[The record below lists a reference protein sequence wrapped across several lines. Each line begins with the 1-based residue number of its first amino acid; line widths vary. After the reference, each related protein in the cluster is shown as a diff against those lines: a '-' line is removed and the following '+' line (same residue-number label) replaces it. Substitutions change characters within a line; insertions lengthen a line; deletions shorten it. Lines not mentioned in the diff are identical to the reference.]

1 MQGSGDSAAVAAVTM
16 MNLALAE
23 TASLLALPSAVP
35 STAVGGGAPAP
46 TAGEARTRAIVAY
59 VVGLLGSVDGGR
71 AQWRAVRA
79 SQGAALAAIVA
90 TSGRLLRRVS
100 SSSAAELLGAIYSVY
115 EDGAVCSPQV
125 INLVESFRMCRLER
139 ENFSI
144 LLLG

>member
-1 MQGSGDSAAVAAVTM
+1 M

-23 TASLLALPSAVP
+23 TASLLALPSAAP
-35 STAVGGGAPAP
+35 STTPSVGGGAPAP
-46 TAGEARTRAIVAY
+46 TVVEARTRAIVAY

-125 INLVESFRMCRLER
+125 QSSLLSQSVCLLEHENL
-139 ENFSI
+139 I
-144 LLLG
+144 LILR